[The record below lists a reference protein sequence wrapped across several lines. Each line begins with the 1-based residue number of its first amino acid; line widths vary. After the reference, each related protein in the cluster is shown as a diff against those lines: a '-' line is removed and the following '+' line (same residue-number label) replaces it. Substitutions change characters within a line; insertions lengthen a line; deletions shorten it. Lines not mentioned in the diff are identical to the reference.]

1 MDRHSLPVANHLK
14 HNFFRIGF
22 LEGTS
27 ILPKY
32 SELNDAGSDS
42 SRVCGDNDVPLA
54 FLRRGHSDDL
64 PVSFPLRY
72 QQTVAAIDEDSN
84 LSV

>member
-1 MDRHSLPVANHLK
+1 MIFLVDPNST
-14 HNFFRIGF
+14 FFERPNV
-22 LEGTS
+22 LS
-27 ILPKY
+27 KY
-32 SELNDAGSDS
+32 SELDDAGSDS